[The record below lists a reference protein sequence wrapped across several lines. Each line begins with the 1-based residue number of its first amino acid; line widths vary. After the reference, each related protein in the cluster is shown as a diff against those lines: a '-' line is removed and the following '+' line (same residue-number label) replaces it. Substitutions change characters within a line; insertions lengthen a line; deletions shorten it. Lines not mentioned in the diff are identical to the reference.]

1 MKNLIVRLIPIVIMI
16 KLAVGEVVNY
26 WDDDFDVNKNCKRE
40 ELIRKLSVEQY
51 PGRCASKSSGIGR

>member
-1 MKNLIVRLIPIVIMI
+1 MI